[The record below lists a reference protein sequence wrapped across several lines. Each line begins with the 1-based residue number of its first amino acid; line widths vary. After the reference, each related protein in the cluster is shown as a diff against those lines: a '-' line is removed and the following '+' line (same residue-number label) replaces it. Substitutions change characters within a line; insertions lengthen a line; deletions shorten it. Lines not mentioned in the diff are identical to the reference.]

1 MYTIGQF
8 AALTGLTQRALRFY
22 DSLGLLRARRD
33 PDNDYRHYTEDEL
46 RIARRIALLR
56 TLGFSLPDI
65 AGLLVVLSDPGETRQ
80 VMEAFRARLSQ
91 YREQRAAIER
101 QEEALRGLMSL
112 LADSRDPGASL
123 SHIAALTAQQ
133 RREMM
138 HALKLQSAKLSAR
151 GPREHNEDRAWIQPF
166 ETGGLYIVADGCG
179 PAGRGR
185 DASQRACEAF
195 AEHLDTR
202 ALTADRWASHLQ
214 ELVAR
219 ADAAVRPLRTD
230 EGIVATTLTALLLH
244 EDVAYLA
251 HVGDTRAYRR
261 EGDTLVQ
268 LTLDHTVVQQ
278 LRDDGQLGAEELR
291 DHPQRHLLTSAVG
304 HFDAASRALVHREE
318 LRDDVCY
325 LLVSDGITRVLDDQG
340 MLDILQEET
349 DPVRAVERMVA
360 RAEAEGD
367 DNATAIVVMRR

>member
-8 AALTGLTQRALRFY
+8 AALTGLTPRALRFY

-33 PDNDYRHYTEDEL
+33 PDNGYRHYTEHDL
-46 RIARRIALLR
+46 RLARRIALLR

-65 AGLLVVLSDPGETRQ
+65 ADLLFMLSDSGETRQ
-80 VMEAFRARLSQ
+80 VVEAFRARLAR
-91 YREQRAAIER
+91 YREQRAEIER

-112 LADSRDPGASL
+112 LSSARDPDASL
-123 SHIAALTAQQ
+123 SRIAALTARQ

-138 HALKLQSAKLSAR
+138 HALQLQSAKLSAR
-151 GPREHNEDRAWIQPF
+151 GPREHNEDRAWIQPS

-179 PAGRGR
+179 PAGRGQ
-185 DASQRACEAF
+185 DAGQRACEAF
-195 AEHLDTR
+195 AEHLDIG
-202 ALTADRWASHLQ
+202 ALTAGRWAGHLQ

-219 ADAAVRPLRTD
+219 ADAAVRLLRTD
-230 EGIVATTLTALLLH
+230 EGIVATTLTALILH
-244 EDVAYLA
+244 EGVAYLA

-268 LTLDHTVVQQ
+268 LTLDHTVAQR
-278 LRDDGQLGAEELR
+278 LRDEGQIGAEALR

-304 HFDAASRALVHREE
+304 HLDAASRALVHREE
-318 LRDDVCY
+318 LRDDACY

-340 MLDILQEET
+340 MLDILQEEP
-349 DPVRAVERMVA
+349 DAVCAVERMVA